1 MEYVL
6 TLSLFFIYFPR
17 LLFLYMS
24 NFIKDAQGELE
35 HVVWPT
41 NNETKRYMAYT
52 VGTII
57 IMATILAVIGFGF
70 QQSLRSVRALFP
82 HDAIPNIVSGEAT
95 TSDDANQLIES
106 LQKKQT
112 ESQSGS
118 INTLPT
124 NSGEA
129 Q

>member
-1 MEYVL
+1 
-6 TLSLFFIYFPR
+6 
-17 LLFLYMS
+17 MS
-24 NFIKDAQGELE
+24 NFIKDAQDELE

-41 NNETKRYMAYT
+41 DKETKRYMIYT

-57 IMATILAVIGFGF
+57 IMATILAIIGFGF
-70 QQSLRSVRALFP
+70 QKSLHSVRAIFP
-82 HDAIPNIVSGEAT
+82 HDTLPSIVSGEAT
-95 TSDDANQLIES
+95 TIDDTNELIES

-112 ESQSGS
+112 ESESG
-118 INTLPT
+118 ITNTLPT